1 MNVSV
6 IIPAYNAEQ
15 TIAEC
20 LLAIKVQSVKAKE
33 IIVIDDGSTDYTK
46 REVQKITGIKY
57 YCQANKGPAV
67 ARNVGAK
74 RAKGELIL
82 FTDSDCI
89 TDENWIKE
97 MTKPF
102 ENKKVSG
109 VQGAYKT
116 KQKELVA
123 RFGQIEIEHRYERMK
138 KQKEIDWV
146 GSYSAGFRRK
156 EFLELGGYDESFPI
170 ASGEDPE
177 FSFRV
182 AKEKGKLVFNP
193 KAIVYHTHPKGILKY
208 LRAKFNRAY
217 FRPKMY
223 SKHKEKAVNDS
234 YTPQSLKLQIVCF
247 YLMVAGLIAGFFD
260 ILGVFVL
267 ISALLA
273 HILLGLGFFVFAA
286 KRDLA
291 VAIISPIILLLR
303 SMVFGIGLF
312 WGKLN
317 G

>member
-20 LLAIKVQSVKAKE
+20 LLALKLQSVKPKE

-57 YCQANKGPAV
+57 YAQKNKGPAV
-67 ARNVGAK
+67 ARNAGAK
-74 RAKGELIL
+74 KAKGEIIL

-89 TDENWIKE
+89 ADKNWIKE
-97 MTKPF
+97 MVKPF
-102 ENKKVSG
+102 EKQGVSG

-116 KQKELVA
+116 KQKELIA

-138 KQKEIDWV
+138 KAKEIDWV

-193 KAIVYHTHPKGILKY
+193 KAIVYHTHPASLSKY
-208 LRAKFNRAY
+208 LKVKYNRAF

-223 SKHKEKAVNDS
+223 SKHMEKTVNDS
-234 YTPQSLKLQIVCF
+234 YTPQSLKFQILCF
-247 YLMVAGLIAGFFD
+247 YAMVLGGIASFFD
-260 ILGVFVL
+260 ILGIYLL

-273 HILLGLGFFVFAA
+273 HILLGLGFFVFAV
-286 KRDLA
+286 KRDFI
-291 VAIISPIILLLR
+291 VAITSPILLILR
-303 SMVFGIGLF
+303 SIVFGIGLF